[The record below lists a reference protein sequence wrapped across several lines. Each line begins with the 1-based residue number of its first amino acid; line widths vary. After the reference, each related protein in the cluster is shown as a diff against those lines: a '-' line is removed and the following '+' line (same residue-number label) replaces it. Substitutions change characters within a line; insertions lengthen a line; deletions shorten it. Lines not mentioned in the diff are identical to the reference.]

1 MKNTFAKKFTVCALA
16 GVLGFALSACDDSS
30 SAGGDNGSGSNRGGI
45 PDTVETFMELS
56 DYDCGKSQKCVAT
69 YLTEYHDMAVCDGD
83 NGWVIG
89 TLIEKMDC
97 DFSSSSDK
105 SSDSKSNDPAEVT
118 DDSSDSKGNP
128 SSAGT
133 STKSSNS
140 NTSGNDAKSSSSA
153 GKVNCSALL
162 EGETGW
168 NWDVSKE
175 CRFNPDIDYGSMT
188 DERDGKVYRTVTIG
202 DQVWMA
208 ENLNYADSVKTPS
221 LKRRNWC
228 YNNVAANCD
237 VTGRLYTWAAAMDSV
252 KTGCGYENCSPTLP
266 AQGVCPPNWHLPTYA
281 EWNVLF
287 TAVGGQSTAG
297 KVLKSQSGWYSNGNG
312 TDAFGFSALPA
323 GNRYADGQFNYGG
336 RNVRFWCSTE
346 YHTGDA
352 YRMHLDYLNEKAANP
367 GISSKGDGYSVR
379 CIKDS
384 D

>member
-1 MKNTFAKKFTVCALA
+1 
-16 GVLGFALSACDDSS
+16 
-30 SAGGDNGSGSNRGGI
+30 
-45 PDTVETFMELS
+45 
-56 DYDCGKSQKCVAT
+56 
-69 YLTEYHDMAVCDGD
+69 
-83 NGWVIG
+83 
-89 TLIEKMDC
+89 MDC
-97 DFSSSSDK
+97 DFSSSSVK
-105 SSDSKSNDPAEVT
+105 SSDSKSNDSAEVT
-118 DDSSDSKGNP
+118 DDSSDSKDSP

-140 NTSGNDAKSSSSA
+140 NTSGNGTKSSNSSA
-153 GKVNCSALL
+153 GKEDCSALL
-162 EGETGW
+162 EGNTGW
-168 NWDVSKE
+168 SWDVPKE

-367 GISSKGDGYSVR
+367 GISYKGDGYSIR
-379 CIKDS
+379 CVKDS

>member
-1 MKNTFAKKFTVCALA
+1 MRKSFLLSSWSLSFWRGRAPIESAAIGSILTALC
-16 GVLGFALSACDDSS
+16 LGFVLTACDDSS
-30 SAGGDNGSGSNRGGI
+30 SASSD
-45 PDTVETFMELS
+45 ET
-56 DYDCGKSQKCVAT
+56 GV
-69 YLTEYHDMAVCDGD
+69 
-83 NGWVIG
+83 
-89 TLIEKMDC
+89 
-97 DFSSSSDK
+97 SSSSVESPDSSVTLSGALAESNGSSDENMEKDK
-105 SSDSKSNDPAEVT
+105 SSSSFKGSEPADVSSSSAKETKTSSDSKSSSSVKSG
-118 DDSSDSKGNP
+118 DSS
-128 SSAGT
+128 
-133 STKSSNS
+133 
-140 NTSGNDAKSSSSA
+140 SSSSA

-287 TAVGGQSTAG
+287 NQLRARYSSRRADGIATVTARMLSGSVPCPPATGSPMANSTMVAATCASGVQQSTIPATRTACAWTTSTRKRRIRASAIRATG
-297 KVLKSQSGWYSNGNG
+297 TLSVASRTLTKSPKVSL
-312 TDAFGFSALPA
+312 
-323 GNRYADGQFNYGG
+323 
-336 RNVRFWCSTE
+336 
-346 YHTGDA
+346 
-352 YRMHLDYLNEKAANP
+352 
-367 GISSKGDGYSVR
+367 
-379 CIKDS
+379 
-384 D
+384 